1 MAARKGKNKMIYE
14 GESSP
19 AAANKRRRNEILNG
33 ENGVPFT
40 NPITQFLSANIL
52 RQQRNFPPYTAV
64 IGTNLQLSPP
74 SPIQQ
79 EEEEAEDD
87 GLVSWLIPQ
96 QNFIINYHINLMQQ
110 SVEEFWR
117 RYLAGEV
124 KKRKEIEAKLKE
136 KEEQADRFRQ
146 MNHFYEKRTFH
157 LEEMV
162 QQQVAAER
170 FYAAPAVAPEEEVQS
185 CLVDLNSVQRTDVK
199 CKNCRTRPATM
210 LWLPCRHL
218 CVCLVYLFGDCGICS
233 AEDPRFLRRTQSVR
247 TADLSDLGA
256 GKEGWLDNPN
266 LLCALDTDSLAIANR
281 YFLLVL
287 DWSHPSSPA
296 SFRVKIRPNLSP
308 IEAEYISALEWLVFD
323 DIRVIAIGTSC
334 GYLLIYS
341 LAGDLI
347 HRQV

>member
-14 GESSP
+14 GESS
-19 AAANKRRRNEILNG
+19 AAANKRKRNEILNG

-40 NPITQFLSANIL
+40 NPITHFPSANIL
-52 RQQRNFPPYTAV
+52 RQQRNLRPNATV
-64 IGTNLQLSPP
+64 IGTDLQLSPP

-79 EEEEAEDD
+79 EEEEVEDD

-117 RYLAGEV
+117 RNLAGEV

-136 KEEQADRFRQ
+136 KEEQAERLRH
-146 MNHFYEKRTFH
+146 MYHFYEKRTFY

-170 FYAAPAVAPEEEVQS
+170 FYAAPAVAQEEEVQS

-218 CVCLVYLFGDCGICS
+218 CVCLVCERRVKTCPICS
-233 AEDPRFLRRTQSVR
+233 VKKTESF
-247 TADLSDLGA
+247 
-256 GKEGWLDNPN
+256 KIN
-266 LLCALDTDSLAIANR
+266 L
-281 YFLLVL
+281 
-287 DWSHPSSPA
+287 P
-296 SFRVKIRPNLSP
+296 
-308 IEAEYISALEWLVFD
+308 
-323 DIRVIAIGTSC
+323 
-334 GYLLIYS
+334 
-341 LAGDLI
+341 
-347 HRQV
+347 

>member
-1 MAARKGKNKMIYE
+1 MAARKNKMIYE
-14 GESSP
+14 GESS

-40 NPITQFLSANIL
+40 NPITQFPSANML
-52 RQQRNFPPYTAV
+52 RQQHNLRPNTAV
-64 IGTNLQLSPP
+64 IGTDLQLSPP

-117 RYLAGEV
+117 RNLAGEV

-146 MNHFYEKRTFH
+146 MYHFYEKRTFY

-162 QQQVAAER
+162 QQQLAAER
-170 FYAAPAVAPEEEVQS
+170 VYAAPAVAPEEEVQS

-218 CVCLVYLFGDCGICS
+218 CVCLVCEWRVKACLICS
-233 AEDPRFLRRTQSVR
+233 VKKTESF
-247 TADLSDLGA
+247 
-256 GKEGWLDNPN
+256 KIN
-266 LLCALDTDSLAIANR
+266 L
-281 YFLLVL
+281 
-287 DWSHPSSPA
+287 P
-296 SFRVKIRPNLSP
+296 
-308 IEAEYISALEWLVFD
+308 
-323 DIRVIAIGTSC
+323 
-334 GYLLIYS
+334 
-341 LAGDLI
+341 
-347 HRQV
+347 